1 MGGDMEP
8 GEQAGGSAEDGG
20 ERVSDEELLRWTG
33 EIAKARGRVQ
43 AARDVGLNYR
53 TLARALDEQ
62 TVSRV
67 VREALLAAHRA
78 ESAQDAQAEG
88 EADEE
93 LARRL
98 EAAEAQLADA
108 LDALD
113 HKRERADALE
123 RRLER
128 LEEQQAGEPSIER
141 PARAPSTEPPAERPD
156 TEQRGH
162 EPSTEQE
169 ADAVGSAAPAAAIV
183 SRGAHRAG
191 VVTLEPLEGEEA
203 ALGEAVELVSEW
215 RRLRGEEARRGSA
228 VDRARAEERRWELE
242 LALIGEHGLALPPE
256 TEPVHPSRRDDQLR
270 WRRVTLGRV
279 RAARVRAERL
289 RLLRRV
295 LTLGLWW
302 R

>member
-1 MGGDMEP
+1 MKS
-8 GEQAGGSAEDGG
+8 GEQADGGAEDGG
-20 ERVSDEELLRWTG
+20 EGVSDEELLRWAG
-33 EIAKARGRVQ
+33 AIAKARGRVQ

-53 TLARALDEQ
+53 TLARALDDQ
-62 TVSRV
+62 ALTRF

-78 ESAQDAQAEG
+78 GSADNETEGTG
-88 EADEE
+88 EAAEE
-93 LARRL
+93 LGRRV
-98 EAAEAQLADA
+98 EVAEAQLADA

-113 HKRERADALE
+113 RERARADAME
-123 RRLER
+123 RRLE
-128 LEEQQAGEPSIER
+128 LVEEGQAGEPGAEQPVR
-141 PARAPSTEPPAERPD
+141 EPE
-156 TEQRGH
+156 TEQPTRAAGREQTAAEGTAVPASARDH
-162 EPSTEQE
+162 SST
-169 ADAVGSAAPAAAIV
+169 
-183 SRGAHRAG
+183 HRPG
-191 VVTLEPLEGEEA
+191 VVTLEPLGGEDA
-203 ALGEAVELVSEW
+203 SLGEAAELVCEW

-256 TEPVHPSRRDDQLR
+256 AEPLHPSRRDDQLR